1 MDVEE
6 NDDLYGIL
14 AEKNIKFVQLG
25 LFKKFETWYGTAV
38 YFNSENKKLGF
49 YDETQMKPGQQGN
62 GYGRGSKI
70 IKGKT
75 VKKKKMTNKAL
86 SSLNDHAL
94 SNIQLKSNPKTSD
107 NQFCLDTLYV
117 CEYCF
122 KYTDVKDDFVNHVHQ
137 CSFKEKA
144 PGRIKYKSPQY
155 TIRRVKGSKHQL
167 FCQCLCLF
175 TKLYL
180 DNKSVFFK
188 LDHYEFYIVYETGKT
203 IPMAFFS
210 KDLVSYNQNNLACIL
225 TLPPY
230 QRMGLGSLLIEFS
243 YHLSRLEGIVSGP
256 ELPLSPF
263 GLIGYL
269 RYWSLVICWQLC
281 EGDLSNFERLSIQD
295 ISLATGI
302 RISDII
308 PTLKHL
314 NCIIDENHI
323 NLKVLKQWLKTH
335 TKPGQNPFMI
345 NEEYLL
351 IDD

>member
-70 IKGKT
+70 VKGKT

-107 NQFCLDTLYV
+107 NQFWLDTLYV

-144 PGRIKYKSPQY
+144 PG
-155 TIRRVKGSKHQL
+155 GS
-167 FCQCLCLF
+167 
-175 TKLYL
+175 
-180 DNKSVFFK
+180 NIK

-308 PTLKHL
+308 PTLNHL

-323 NLKVLKQWLKTH
+323 NLKVLKQWLKLH